1 LKTRL
6 TLVPGANLAFG
17 LATLILLSVGAYS
30 YQSLGAA
37 DETERWVRHTHE
49 VLETLQS
56 LDRDDESKRHSVLRY
71 ILSNDEADLRA
82 IHASAAS
89 AEGNA
94 VLIRNLTV
102 DNPRQQQ
109 RIPALER
116 LLDQER
122 RHIQTIVDLRQSKGL
137 AAVMAFAQ
145 PGAGPRMNHQLDTVV
160 GQMRNEELR
169 LLGLRNAREARDL
182 AQTKAVLVIGIVVGL
197 LIGAGASWSVQR
209 DNARRKLAEAD
220 LLAKLGELRRSN
232 EELENF
238 TKVASHDLQ
247 EPLRMVAS
255 YCRLLQR
262 RYQGKLD
269 SDADEFIGYAVEGAD
284 RMQRLVNDLLGYSR
298 VGRHGTNFEL
308 LPAAKI
314 VETALKNLQTA
325 IADSGAQV
333 ALGELP
339 VIAGDPTQ
347 LVQLFQNLIGNAVKF
362 RGDRAPAIRID
373 AVPADGNWVEV
384 TVADNGIGIEPEFV
398 ERVFL
403 IFQRLH
409 PREAYEGTGIGLAIV
424 KKVVENHGGRVWIE
438 SKPGQGTCFHFTL
451 PTTLAKGES

>member
-1 LKTRL
+1 
-6 TLVPGANLAFG
+6 

-247 EPLRMVAS
+247 EPLRTVGS
-255 YCRLLQR
+255 YLQLLSR
-262 RYQGKLD
+262 SYKGRLD
-269 SDADEFIGYAVEGAD
+269 SQADEFIDFAV
-284 RMQRLVNDLLGYSR
+284 RSPR
-298 VGRHGTNFEL
+298 
-308 LPAAKI
+308 AA
-314 VETALKNLQTA
+314 
-325 IADSGAQV
+325 
-333 ALGELP
+333 
-339 VIAGDPTQ
+339 
-347 LVQLFQNLIGNAVKF
+347 
-362 RGDRAPAIRID
+362 R
-373 AVPADGNWVEV
+373 
-384 TVADNGIGIEPEFV
+384 
-398 ERVFL
+398 
-403 IFQRLH
+403 
-409 PREAYEGTGIGLAIV
+409 
-424 KKVVENHGGRVWIE
+424 
-438 SKPGQGTCFHFTL
+438 
-451 PTTLAKGES
+451 

>member
-247 EPLRMVAS
+247 EPLRTVGS
-255 YCRLLQR
+255 YLQLLSR
-262 RYQGKLD
+262 SYKGRLD
-269 SDADEFIGYAVEGAD
+269 SQADEFIDFAVEGAV
-284 RMQRLVNDLLGYSR
+284 RMQRVIEDLLAYAQ
-298 VGRHGTNFEL
+298 VGAADRILPGASSEEAFQRALANLRGAIAESGAVVTHEP
-308 LPAAKI
+308 LPA
-314 VETALKNLQTA
+314 VM
-325 IADSGAQV
+325 ADGM
-333 ALGELP
+333 
-339 VIAGDPTQ
+339 Q
-347 LVQLFQNLIGNAVKF
+347 LTQLFQNLVGNAIIYQNPGIPRVHISAAKTDKKKWMF
-362 RGDRAPAIRID
+362 
-373 AVPADGNWVEV
+373 AV
-384 TVADNGIGIEPEFV
+384 TDNGLGIEPEYL
-398 ERVFL
+398 EK
-403 IFQRLH
+403 IFGMFERLH
-409 PREAYEGTGIGLAIV
+409 ARDEFSGAGIGLAIC
-424 KKVVENHGGRVWIE
+424 KKIVERHGGAISVE
-438 SKPGQGTCFHFTL
+438 SQVGHGSTFRFA
-451 PTTLAKGES
+451 LAATD